1 MHTRNF
7 VPLILLLA
15 LLCPGSGNA
24 AEPSLAG
31 KTVTIYVGYGAGG
44 GYDLYARVLSRHMP
58 RHLPGNPSMVVS
70 NMPGAASVRAANY
83 VYTVV
88 PKDGTAMGIAAQ
100 SIGEEQLLGTSGVSY
115 DVAKFN
121 WIGRL
126 AANIEVSYV
135 WHTSPIQTI
144 EDLKTT
150 EATFAGTGPSS
161 MIYPRLLNSISG
173 MKWKV
178 VLGYNT
184 TSDGH
189 LAMERGEVAGVT
201 SSLNTLKTTQA
212 EWLSKHMIRVLVQY
226 SLARSPDLP
235 DVPAVVEFGKLPED
249 IAVLKFYANSGLVGR
264 SVLAPPGMPAD
275 RVQMLRDAFAATLQ
289 DPEFL
294 AEVKKLNLDLQPM
307 SGVELQKLIE
317 QSTKVSDAV
326 LARARAARGE

>member
-1 MHTRNF
+1 MQTRKF
-7 VPLILLLA
+7 VLPMLLLA
-15 LLCPGSGNA
+15 TLWPGSGKA

-100 SIGEEQLLGTSGVSY
+100 SIGEEQLLGTSGVAY

-135 WHTSPIQTI
+135 WHTSPIKTI

-150 EATFAGTGPSS
+150 PANFAGTGPSS
-161 MIYPRLLNSISG
+161 MVYPRLLNSIAG

-189 LAMERGEVAGVT
+189 LAMERGEVDGVT

-235 DVPAVVEFGKLPED
+235 DIPAVVEFGKLPED
-249 IAVLKFYANSGLVGR
+249 IDVLKFYANSGVVGR

-294 AEVKKLNLDLQPM
+294 AEVKKLNLDFQPM
-307 SGVELQKLIE
+307 PGAELQKLVE